1 MEKIKWLPNNE
12 LIMNQIIKNQIII
25 IIIIINKRS

>member
-1 MEKIKWLPNNE
+1 MEKMKWLPNNE
-12 LIMNQIIKNQIII
+12 LIMNQIIMNQI

>member
-12 LIMNQIIKNQIII
+12 LIMNLII
-25 IIIIINKRS
+25 IIIIINKYPDLLKS

>member
-12 LIMNQIIKNQIII
+12 LIMNQII
-25 IIIIINKRS
+25 IIINKYPDLLKS

>member
-12 LIMNQIIKNQIII
+12 LIMNQIIMNQI